1 MLGRIV
7 LTNKI
12 VSKTLNKD
20 EKEVESVMKFFFKEL
35 KTEFEECK
43 HSYVYVKDLGT
54 FGINANMV
62 GKRLILLI
70 HKLQWFRNNK
80 EMIKKP
86 GYYDN
91 ATKGLTKEI
100 FFLFNVR
107 RMVKRQNKENQ
118 QLRKDG
124 KIINDIERKLVQA
137 GRQE

>member
-1 MLGRIV
+1 MLGRIA

-12 VSKTLNKD
+12 VASNLKKD

-35 KTEFEECK
+35 KTEFEKCE
-43 HSYVYVKDLGT
+43 HPYVYVKDLGT
-54 FGINANMV
+54 FGINANLV
-62 GKRLILLI
+62 SKRLVPLI

-91 ATKGLTKEI
+91 AVNGLTKEI

-107 RMVKRQNKENQ
+107 RMVRRKNRENQ
-118 QLRKDG
+118 QLRKNG
-124 KIINDIERKLVQA
+124 KIINDIERELVQTN
-137 GRQE
+137 RQE